1 MANLMTTEQRQF
13 AVKRLG
19 DWISDMQAATIQ

>member
-1 MANLMTTEQRQF
+1 MANLMTPEQRQY

-19 DWISDMQAATIQ
+19 DWIADMQAAAAQ